1 MMAEMALV
9 MIGQTLS
16 EKIFSRAAGKEAHAG
31 DFVMADIDCA
41 MIHDITG
48 PLAVKGFYEIAGRDG
63 RVWAPSKIVI
73 LFDHQVPADSLK
85 AAENHLLLR
94 NFAQEQGILNYD
106 IFCGVCHQVIPE
118 KGHVLPGSLMVGT
131 DSHTCTYGAL
141 GAFATGI
148 GSTDMSSVFAT
159 GKLWFMVPRTL
170 QLMIE
175 GRLPK
180 YVTSKDAILKIIGD
194 IGADGANYLA
204 CEFRGNAVSRM
215 NVPERMTMANMAIEM
230 GAKAGIVEPD
240 DVTLKYLRGR
250 VKNDEAITGSIVQGD
265 EDAIVSKRHW
275 DINDLEPQIALPHN
289 VDNVLPI
296 SQVPKTKIDQVFL
309 GSCTNGRF
317 EDISLACDLMK
328 GEPVAKGVR
337 MIVVPASR
345 DEYMKVLRAGLV
357 EKLMEAG
364 AMVESPCCGPCMGGS
379 FGLVGPG
386 EVSLSTSN
394 RNFLG
399 RQGSPKAF
407 VYLCSPATAGASAI
421 TGYITDPREV

>member
-1 MMAEMALV
+1 MALT
-9 MIGQTLS
+9 MTGQTLS
-16 EKIFSRAAGKEAHAG
+16 EKIFSRAAKKQAHAG

-48 PLAVKGFYEIAGRDG
+48 PLAVKGFYEIAGGDG
-63 RVWAPSKIVI
+63 RVWDPSKIVI

-85 AAENHLLLR
+85 AAENHLMLR
-94 NFAQEQGILNYD
+94 RFAEEQGILNYD
-106 IFCGVCHQVIPE
+106 IFCGVCHQVMPE
-118 KGHVLPGSLMVGT
+118 KGHVIPGSLMVGT

-141 GAFATGI
+141 GSFATGI

-159 GKLWFMVPRTL
+159 GKLWFMVPKTL
-170 QLMIE
+170 QLLIE
-175 GRLPK
+175 GRLPAR
-180 YVTSKDAILKIIGD
+180 VTSKDVILRIIGD

-204 CEFRGNAVSRM
+204 CEFRGDASSRM
-215 NVPERMTMANMAIEM
+215 EVPERMTMANMAIEM
-230 GAKAGIVEPD
+230 GAKAGMFDPD
-240 DVTLKYLRGR
+240 DMALKYLQER
-250 VKNDEAITGSIVQGD
+250 VKDEVAISKLIVQGD
-265 EDAIVSKRHW
+265 EDAAVARRHW
-275 DINDLEPQIALPHN
+275 DVNGLEPQVALPHN

-296 SQVPKTKIDQVFL
+296 TEVPRTRIDQVFL

-317 EDISLACDLMK
+317 EDIKLASDLMN

-345 DEYMKVLRAGLV
+345 TEYLKVLKAGLV
-357 EKLMEAG
+357 EKFMEAG

-379 FGLVGPG
+379 FGLLGPG

-394 RNFLG
+394 RNFMG

-407 VYLCSPATAGASAI
+407 VYLGSPATAGASAI

>member
-1 MMAEMALV
+1 MAVTMT
-9 MIGQTLS
+9 GQTLS
-16 EKIFSRAAGKEAHAG
+16 EKIFSRAAKKEAHAG

-48 PLAVKGFYEIAGRDG
+48 PLAVKGFYEIASRDG
-63 RVWAPSKIVI
+63 GVWDPSKIVI

-94 NFAQEQGILNYD
+94 RFAEAQGILNYD
-106 IFCGVCHQVIPE
+106 IFCGVCHQVLPE
-118 KGHVLPGSLMVGT
+118 KGHVLPGSLIVGT

-141 GAFATGI
+141 GAFATGV

-159 GKLWFMVPRTL
+159 GKLWFMIPKTL

-175 GRLPK
+175 GRLSAK
-180 YVTSKDAILKIIGD
+180 VTSKDVILRIIGD

-204 CEFRGNAVSRM
+204 CEFRGDAASRM
-215 NVPERMTMANMAIEM
+215 EVPERMTMANMAIEM
-230 GAKAGIVEPD
+230 GAKAGIFESD
-240 DVTLKYLRGR
+240 DVTLKYLWER
-250 VKNDEAITGSIVQGD
+250 VKDVESINKLMVQGD
-265 EDAIVSKRHW
+265 EDASVSRRHW
-275 DINDLEPQIALPHN
+275 DVSNLEPQIALPHN
-289 VDNVLPI
+289 VDNVMPI
-296 SQVPKTKIDQVFL
+296 SEVPNTKIDQVFL

-317 EDISLACDLMK
+317 EDINLACDLMK

-345 DEYMKVLRAGLV
+345 TEYLKVLQAGLV

-379 FGLVGPG
+379 FGLLGPG

>member
-1 MMAEMALV
+1 
-9 MIGQTLS
+9 
-16 EKIFSRAAGKEAHAG
+16 
-31 DFVMADIDCA
+31 
-41 MIHDITG
+41 
-48 PLAVKGFYEIAGRDG
+48 
-63 RVWAPSKIVI
+63 
-73 LFDHQVPADSLK
+73 
-85 AAENHLLLR
+85 
-94 NFAQEQGILNYD
+94 
-106 IFCGVCHQVIPE
+106 
-118 KGHVLPGSLMVGT
+118 
-131 DSHTCTYGAL
+131 
-141 GAFATGI
+141 
-148 GSTDMSSVFAT
+148 MSSVFAT

-175 GRLPK
+175 GRLPRN
-180 YVTSKDAILKIIGD
+180 VTSKDVILRIIGD

-204 CEFRGNAVSRM
+204 CEFRGDAVSRM
-215 NVPERMTMANMAIEM
+215 DVPERMTMANMAIEM
-230 GAKAGIVEPD
+230 GAKAGMVEPD
-240 DVTLKYLRGR
+240 DVTLKYLRER
-250 VKNDEAITGSIVQGD
+250 VKNDEATRGIVRGD
-265 EDAIVSKRHW
+265 EGASFSERRWNV
-275 DINDLEPQIALPHN
+275 NDLEPQIALPHN
-289 VDNVLPI
+289 VDNVMPI
-296 SQVPKTKIDQVFL
+296 SQVPNTKIDQVFL

-317 EDISLACDLMK
+317 EDISLACDIMK

-399 RQGSPKAF
+399 RQGSPKGF

>member
-1 MMAEMALV
+1 MTA
-9 MIGQTLS
+9 QTLS
-16 EKIFSRAAGKEAHAG
+16 EKIFSRAARKEAHAG
-31 DFVMADIDCA
+31 DFVMAEIDCA

-63 RVWAPSKIVI
+63 RVWDPSKIVI
-73 LFDHQVPADSLK
+73 LFDHQVPADSIK
-85 AAENHLLLR
+85 ATENHILLR
-94 NFAQEQGILNYD
+94 GFAEEQKILNYD

-118 KGHVLPGSLMVGT
+118 KGHVIPGSLIVGT

-148 GSTDMSSVFAT
+148 GSTDMSSIFAT
-159 GKLWFMVPRTL
+159 GKLWFMVPETL
-170 QLMIE
+170 RLMIE
-175 GRLPK
+175 GMLPK
-180 YVTSKDAILKIIGD
+180 MVTSKDVILRIIGD

-204 CEFRGNAVSRM
+204 CEFCGDAASRM
-215 NVPERMTMANMAIEM
+215 EVPERMTMANMAIEM
-230 GAKAGIVEPD
+230 GAKAGIFDPD
-240 DVTLKYLRGR
+240 VVTLSYLRGR
-250 VKNDEAITGSIVQGD
+250 VKDAEDISRLLIHGD
-265 EDAIVSKRHW
+265 EDASVSRRHW
-275 DINDLEPQIALPHN
+275 NVSELEPQIAMPHN
-289 VDNVLPI
+289 VDNVMPI
-296 SQVPKTKIDQVFL
+296 SRIPETKIDQVFL

-317 EDISLACDLMK
+317 EDISLACELMR

-345 DEYMKVLRAGLV
+345 EEYMKVLRVGLV

-379 FGLVGPG
+379 FGLLGPG
-386 EVSLSTSN
+386 EVGLSTSN

-399 RQGSPKAF
+399 RQGSPKSY